1 MSKDKFKVVF
11 RTLQYRNYRLFFTG
25 QSISLIGTWI
35 QIIAA
40 SWLIYRLTNSAFL
53 LGLLTFAGQL
63 PTLLFSPFAGVMV
76 DRWNRYKLIKTT
88 QILFA
93 LQSLFFG
100 VLVLTDIIQIWHI
113 LILNIFGGFIMAFD
127 SPVRQSFVVDIVED
141 KKDIGNAI
149 ALNSMLFNM
158 ARMVGPAIAGILV
171 AIIGEGWC
179 FIINTI
185 TFLAI
190 IINLH
195 LMNIKQTI
203 FNNSNNHVLTDLKEG
218 FLYTYN
224 FLPIRYILIILA
236 FVSIVGMSMNV
247 LMPIYT
253 KDILLGDSKILGFL
267 MSSMGVGSLIG
278 GVKLATKNNPKG
290 LEKNIFFA
298 TIIFGLGLTILPLF
312 QNFIYAT
319 FIMLF
324 IGYGMISQIIASNTM
339 IQSLVDDDKR
349 GRVMGIYSMSF
360 MGTAPIGS
368 LFAGTLSSII
378 GVMNTSIIAGLCC
391 ILAGLFFFS
400 KIKIISKIVE
410 DTYVKQNTLK

>member
-1 MSKDKFKVVF
+1 MNKDSFKVIF
-11 RTLQYRNYRLFFTG
+11 RTLKYKNYRLFFTG

-63 PTLLFSPFAGVMV
+63 PTLLFTPFAGVMV
-76 DRWNRYKLIKTT
+76 DRWDRYKLIKTT

-93 LQSLFFG
+93 FQSLIFG
-100 VLVLTDIIQIWHI
+100 VLVLTEIIQIWHI
-113 LILNIFGGFIMAFD
+113 IILNIFGGFVMAFD

-141 KKDIGNAI
+141 KKDIGNAV

-171 AIIGEGWC
+171 AMIGEGWC

-190 IINLH
+190 IVNLH
-195 LMNIKQTI
+195 LMDIKKTI
-203 FNNSNNHVLTDLKEG
+203 LKKSNNHVLTDLKEG

-253 KDILLGDSKILGFL
+253 KDILLGDSKVLGFL
-267 MSSMGVGSLIG
+267 MSSLGIGSLVG
-278 GVKLATKNNPKG
+278 GVKLATKDSPKG
-290 LEKNIFFA
+290 LEKNIFWT
-298 TIIFGLGLTILPLF
+298 TIIFGLSLIILPIF
-312 QNFIYAT
+312 HNFLYAML
-319 FIMLF
+319 IMLF
-324 IGYGMISQIIASNTM
+324 IGFGMISQIISSNTM

-368 LFAGTLSSII
+368 LFAGTLSGLI
-378 GVMNTSIIAGLCC
+378 GVMNTSIIAGTCC
-391 ILAGLFFFS
+391 ILAGLFFLS
-400 KIKIISKIVE
+400 KIRIISKIAE
-410 DTYVKQNTLK
+410 DTYVKNVNL

>member
-1 MSKDKFKVVF
+1 MNKDSFKVIF
-11 RTLQYRNYRLFFTG
+11 RTLKYKNYRLFFTG

-63 PTLLFSPFAGVMV
+63 PTLLFTPFAGVMV
-76 DRWNRYKLIKTT
+76 DRWDRYKLIKTT

-93 LQSLFFG
+93 FQSLIFG
-100 VLVLTDIIQIWHI
+100 VLVLTEIIQIWHI
-113 LILNIFGGFIMAFD
+113 IILNIFGGFVMAFD

-141 KKDIGNAI
+141 KKDIGNAV

-171 AIIGEGWC
+171 AMIGEGWC

-190 IINLH
+190 IVNLH
-195 LMNIKQTI
+195 LMDIKKTI
-203 FNNSNNHVLTDLKEG
+203 LKKSNNHVLTDLKEG

-253 KDILLGDSKILGFL
+253 KDILLGDSKVLGFL
-267 MSSMGVGSLIG
+267 MSSLGIGSLVG
-278 GVKLATKNNPKG
+278 GVKLATKDSPKG
-290 LEKNIFFA
+290 LEKNIFWA
-298 TIIFGLGLTILPLF
+298 TIIFGLSLIILPIF
-312 QNFIYAT
+312 HNFLYAML
-319 FIMLF
+319 IMLF
-324 IGYGMISQIIASNTM
+324 IGFGMISQIISSNTM

-368 LFAGTLSSII
+368 LFAGTLSGLI
-378 GVMNTSIIAGLCC
+378 GVMNTSIIAGTCC
-391 ILAGLFFFS
+391 ILAGLYFLS
-400 KIKIISKIVE
+400 KIRIISKIAE
-410 DTYVKQNTLK
+410 DTYVKNVNL

>member
-1 MSKDKFKVVF
+1 MNKDSFKVIF
-11 RTLQYRNYRLFFTG
+11 RTLKYKNYRLFFTG

-63 PTLLFSPFAGVMV
+63 PTLLFTPFAGVMV
-76 DRWNRYKLIKTT
+76 DRWDRYKLIKTT

-93 LQSLFFG
+93 FQSLIFG
-100 VLVLTDIIQIWHI
+100 VLVLTEIIQIWHI
-113 LILNIFGGFIMAFD
+113 IILNIFGGFVMAFD

-141 KKDIGNAI
+141 KKDIGNAV

-171 AIIGEGWC
+171 AMIGEGWC

-190 IINLH
+190 IVNLH
-195 LMNIKQTI
+195 LMDIKKTI
-203 FNNSNNHVLTDLKEG
+203 LKKSNNHVLTDLKEG

-253 KDILLGDSKILGFL
+253 KDILLGDSKVLGFL
-267 MSSMGVGSLIG
+267 MSSLGIGSLVG
-278 GVKLATKNNPKG
+278 GIKLATKDSPKG
-290 LEKNIFFA
+290 LEKNIFWA
-298 TIIFGLGLTILPLF
+298 TIIFGLSLIILPIF
-312 QNFIYAT
+312 HNFLYAML
-319 FIMLF
+319 IMLF
-324 IGYGMISQIIASNTM
+324 IGFGMISQIISSNTM

-368 LFAGTLSSII
+368 LFAGTLSGLI
-378 GVMNTSIIAGLCC
+378 GVMNTSIIAGTCC
-391 ILAGLFFFS
+391 ILAGLFFLS
-400 KIKIISKIVE
+400 KIRIISKIAE
-410 DTYVKQNTLK
+410 DTYVKNINL

>member
-1 MSKDKFKVVF
+1 MNKDSFKVIF
-11 RTLQYRNYRLFFTG
+11 RTLKYKNYRLFFTG

-63 PTLLFSPFAGVMV
+63 PTLLFTPFAGVMV
-76 DRWNRYKLIKTT
+76 DRWDRYKLIKTT

-93 LQSLFFG
+93 FQSLIFG
-100 VLVLTDIIQIWHI
+100 VLVLTEIIQIWHI
-113 LILNIFGGFIMAFD
+113 IILNIFGGFVMAFD

-141 KKDIGNAI
+141 KKDIGNAV

-171 AIIGEGWC
+171 AMIGEGWC

-190 IINLH
+190 IVNLH
-195 LMNIKQTI
+195 SMDIKKTI
-203 FNNSNNHVLTDLKEG
+203 LKKSNNHVLTDLKEG

-253 KDILLGDSKILGFL
+253 KDILLGDSKVLGFL
-267 MSSMGVGSLIG
+267 MSSLGIGSLVG
-278 GVKLATKNNPKG
+278 GIKLATKDSPKG
-290 LEKNIFFA
+290 LEKNIFWA
-298 TIIFGLGLTILPLF
+298 TIIFGLSLIILPIF
-312 QNFIYAT
+312 HNFLYAML
-319 FIMLF
+319 IMLF
-324 IGYGMISQIIASNTM
+324 IGFGMISQIISSNTM

-368 LFAGTLSSII
+368 LFAGTLSGLI
-378 GVMNTSIIAGLCC
+378 GVMNTSIIAGTCC
-391 ILAGLFFFS
+391 ILAGLFFLS
-400 KIKIISKIVE
+400 KIRIISKIAE
-410 DTYVKQNTLK
+410 DTYIKNVNL

>member
-1 MSKDKFKVVF
+1 MNKDSFKVIF
-11 RTLQYRNYRLFFTG
+11 RTLKYKNYRLFFTG

-63 PTLLFSPFAGVMV
+63 PTLLFTPFAGVMV
-76 DRWNRYKLIKTT
+76 DRWDRYKLIKTT

-93 LQSLFFG
+93 FQSLIFG
-100 VLVLTDIIQIWHI
+100 VLVLTEIIQIWHI
-113 LILNIFGGFIMAFD
+113 IILNIFGGFVMAFD

-141 KKDIGNAI
+141 KKDIGNAV

-171 AIIGEGWC
+171 AMIGEGWC

-190 IINLH
+190 IVNLH
-195 LMNIKQTI
+195 LMDIKKTI
-203 FNNSNNHVLTDLKEG
+203 LKKSNNHVLTDLKEG

-253 KDILLGDSKILGFL
+253 KDILLGDSKVLGFL
-267 MSSMGVGSLIG
+267 MSSLGIGSLVG
-278 GVKLATKNNPKG
+278 GVKLATKDSPKG
-290 LEKNIFFA
+290 LEKNIFWA
-298 TIIFGLGLTILPLF
+298 TIIFGLSLIILPIF
-312 QNFIYAT
+312 HNFLYAML
-319 FIMLF
+319 IMLF
-324 IGYGMISQIIASNTM
+324 IGFGMISQIISSNTM

-368 LFAGTLSSII
+368 LFAGTLSGLI
-378 GVMNTSIIAGLCC
+378 GVMNTSIIAGTCC
-391 ILAGLFFFS
+391 ILAGLFFLS
-400 KIKIISKIVE
+400 KIRIISKIAE
-410 DTYVKQNTLK
+410 DTYVKNVNL

>member
-1 MSKDKFKVVF
+1 MNKDSFKVIF
-11 RTLQYRNYRLFFTG
+11 RTLKYKNYRLFFTG

-63 PTLLFSPFAGVMV
+63 PTLLFTPFAGVMV
-76 DRWNRYKLIKTT
+76 DRWDRYKLIKTT

-93 LQSLFFG
+93 FQSLIFG
-100 VLVLTDIIQIWHI
+100 VLVLTEIIQIWHI
-113 LILNIFGGFIMAFD
+113 IILNIFGGFVMAFD

-141 KKDIGNAI
+141 KKDIGNAV

-171 AIIGEGWC
+171 AMIGEGWC

-190 IINLH
+190 IVNLH
-195 LMNIKQTI
+195 LMDIKKTI
-203 FNNSNNHVLTDLKEG
+203 LKKSNNHVLTDLKEG

-253 KDILLGDSKILGFL
+253 KDILLGDSKVLGFL
-267 MSSMGVGSLIG
+267 MSSLGIGSLVG
-278 GVKLATKNNPKG
+278 GVKLATKDSPKG
-290 LEKNIFFA
+290 LEKNIFWA
-298 TIIFGLGLTILPLF
+298 TIIFGLSLIILPIF
-312 QNFIYAT
+312 HNFLYAML
-319 FIMLF
+319 IMLF
-324 IGYGMISQIIASNTM
+324 IGFGMISQIISSNTM

-368 LFAGTLSSII
+368 LFAGTLSGLI
-378 GVMNTSIIAGLCC
+378 GVMNTSIIAGACC
-391 ILAGLFFFS
+391 ILAGLYFLS
-400 KIKIISKIVE
+400 KIRIISKIAE
-410 DTYVKQNTLK
+410 DTYVKNVNL

>member
-1 MSKDKFKVVF
+1 MNKDSFKVIF
-11 RTLQYRNYRLFFTG
+11 RTLKYKNYRLFFTG

-63 PTLLFSPFAGVMV
+63 PTLLFTPFAGVMV
-76 DRWNRYKLIKTT
+76 DRWDRYKLIKTT

-93 LQSLFFG
+93 FQSLIFG
-100 VLVLTDIIQIWHI
+100 VLVLTEIIQIWHI
-113 LILNIFGGFIMAFD
+113 IILNIFGGFVMAFD

-141 KKDIGNAI
+141 KKDIGNAV

-171 AIIGEGWC
+171 AMIGEGWC

-185 TFLAI
+185 TFLGI
-190 IINLH
+190 IVNLH
-195 LMNIKQTI
+195 LMDIKKTI
-203 FNNSNNHVLTDLKEG
+203 LKKSNNHVLTDLKEG

-253 KDILLGDSKILGFL
+253 KDILLGDSKVLGFL
-267 MSSMGVGSLIG
+267 MSSLGIGSLVG
-278 GVKLATKNNPKG
+278 GVKLATKDSPKG
-290 LEKNIFFA
+290 LEKNIFWA
-298 TIIFGLGLTILPLF
+298 TIIFGLSLIILPIF
-312 QNFIYAT
+312 HNFLYAML
-319 FIMLF
+319 IMLF
-324 IGYGMISQIIASNTM
+324 IGFGMISQIISSNTM

-368 LFAGTLSSII
+368 LFAGTLSGLI
-378 GVMNTSIIAGLCC
+378 GVMNTSIIAGACC
-391 ILAGLFFFS
+391 ILAGLYFLS
-400 KIKIISKIVE
+400 KIRIISKIAE
-410 DTYVKQNTLK
+410 DTYVKNVNL

>member
-1 MSKDKFKVVF
+1 MNKDSFKVIF
-11 RTLQYRNYRLFFTG
+11 RTLKYKNYRLFFTG

-63 PTLLFSPFAGVMV
+63 PTLLFTPFAGVMV
-76 DRWNRYKLIKTT
+76 DRWDRYKLIKTT

-93 LQSLFFG
+93 FQSLIFG
-100 VLVLTDIIQIWHI
+100 VLVLTEIIQIWHI
-113 LILNIFGGFIMAFD
+113 IILNIFGGFVMAFD

-141 KKDIGNAI
+141 KKDIGNAV

-171 AIIGEGWC
+171 AMIGEGWC

-185 TFLAI
+185 TFLGI
-190 IINLH
+190 IVNLH
-195 LMNIKQTI
+195 LMDIKKTI
-203 FNNSNNHVLTDLKEG
+203 LKKSNNHVLTDLKEG

-253 KDILLGDSKILGFL
+253 KDILLGDSKVLGFL
-267 MSSMGVGSLIG
+267 MSSLGIGSLVG
-278 GVKLATKNNPKG
+278 GVKLATKDSPKG
-290 LEKNIFFA
+290 LEKNIFWA
-298 TIIFGLGLTILPLF
+298 TIIFGLSLIILPIF
-312 QNFIYAT
+312 HNFLYAML
-319 FIMLF
+319 IMLF
-324 IGYGMISQIIASNTM
+324 IGFGMISQIISSNTM

-368 LFAGTLSSII
+368 LFAGTLSGLI
-378 GVMNTSIIAGLCC
+378 GVMNTSIIAGTCC
-391 ILAGLFFFS
+391 ILAGLFFLS
-400 KIKIISKIVE
+400 KIRIISKIAE
-410 DTYVKQNTLK
+410 DTYVKNVNL

>member
-1 MSKDKFKVVF
+1 MNKDSFKVIF
-11 RTLQYRNYRLFFTG
+11 RTLKYKNYRLFFTG

-63 PTLLFSPFAGVMV
+63 PTLLFTPFAGVMV
-76 DRWNRYKLIKTT
+76 DRWDRYKLIKTT

-93 LQSLFFG
+93 FQSLIFG
-100 VLVLTDIIQIWHI
+100 VLVLTEIIQIWHI
-113 LILNIFGGFIMAFD
+113 IILNIFGGFVMAFD

-141 KKDIGNAI
+141 KKDIGNAV

-171 AIIGEGWC
+171 AMIGEGWC

-190 IINLH
+190 IVNLH
-195 LMNIKQTI
+195 LMDIKKTI
-203 FNNSNNHVLTDLKEG
+203 LKKSNNHVLTDLKEG

-253 KDILLGDSKILGFL
+253 KDILLGDSKVLGFL
-267 MSSMGVGSLIG
+267 MSSLGIGSLVG
-278 GVKLATKNNPKG
+278 GIKLATKDSPKG
-290 LEKNIFFA
+290 LEKNIFWA
-298 TIIFGLGLTILPLF
+298 TIIFGLSLIILPIF
-312 QNFIYAT
+312 HNFLYAML
-319 FIMLF
+319 IMLF
-324 IGYGMISQIIASNTM
+324 IGFGMISQIISSNTM

-368 LFAGTLSSII
+368 LFAGTLSGLI
-378 GVMNTSIIAGLCC
+378 GVMNTSIIAGTCC
-391 ILAGLFFFS
+391 ILAGLFFLS
-400 KIKIISKIVE
+400 KIRIISKIAE
-410 DTYVKQNTLK
+410 DTYIKNVNL

>member
-1 MSKDKFKVVF
+1 MNKDSFKVIF
-11 RTLQYRNYRLFFTG
+11 RTLKYKNYRLFFTG

-63 PTLLFSPFAGVMV
+63 PTLLFTPFAGVMV
-76 DRWNRYKLIKTT
+76 DRWDRYKLIKTT

-93 LQSLFFG
+93 FQSLIFG
-100 VLVLTDIIQIWHI
+100 VLVLTEIIQIWHI
-113 LILNIFGGFIMAFD
+113 IILNIFGGFVMAFD

-141 KKDIGNAI
+141 KKDIGNAV

-171 AIIGEGWC
+171 AMIGEGWC

-190 IINLH
+190 IVNLH
-195 LMNIKQTI
+195 LMDIKKTI
-203 FNNSNNHVLTDLKEG
+203 LKKSNNHVLTDLKEG

-253 KDILLGDSKILGFL
+253 KDILLGDSKVLGFL
-267 MSSMGVGSLIG
+267 MSSLGIGSLVG
-278 GVKLATKNNPKG
+278 GVKLATKDSPKG
-290 LEKNIFFA
+290 LEKNIFWT
-298 TIIFGLGLTILPLF
+298 TIIFGLSLIILPIF
-312 QNFIYAT
+312 HNFLYAML
-319 FIMLF
+319 IMLF
-324 IGYGMISQIIASNTM
+324 IGFGMISQIISSNTM

-368 LFAGTLSSII
+368 LFAGTLSGLI
-378 GVMNTSIIAGLCC
+378 GVMNTSIIAGTRC
-391 ILAGLFFFS
+391 ILAGLFFLS
-400 KIKIISKIVE
+400 KIRIISKIAE
-410 DTYVKQNTLK
+410 DTYVKNVNL

>member
-40 SWLIYRLTNSAFL
+40 SWLTYRLTNSAFL